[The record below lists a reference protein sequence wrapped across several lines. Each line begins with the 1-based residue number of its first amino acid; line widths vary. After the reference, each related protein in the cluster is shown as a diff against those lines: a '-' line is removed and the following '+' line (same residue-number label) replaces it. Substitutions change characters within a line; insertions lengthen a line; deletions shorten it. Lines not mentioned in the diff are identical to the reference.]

1 VKISNFNE
9 LAENDLRKAGL
20 LIAEAGLQAI
30 DTKEAIKQAVFLREG
45 DLVVKDLKI
54 PLSGFSRIF
63 VVSVGKCA
71 LDAAFAL
78 KDIFG
83 DRLNGGFAY
92 GIKPEEIPGIE
103 VLVGDHPFPSDKNA
117 VNSEKIRLF
126 LEGLG
131 ENDFVV
137 FVVSG
142 GGSALLSD
150 PRDFDAEKEK
160 EIMKKLFREGAD
172 IKEINTIRKHISF
185 VRGGNL
191 AKAAY
196 PAKGVSLI
204 FSDVPGDAIEFVAS
218 GPTVKDTTTVADAE
232 EVLRK
237 YNIKDGIEEG
247 GLMETPK
254 DDKYF
259 VNVLNILLVSNN
271 VALEAMAK
279 RAGEL
284 GFRSEIMNDVMDG
297 EAIEAGK
304 KICETLREEP
314 SKTALLY
321 GGETVVVVKGDGK
334 GGRNQELALS
344 ALRFIEEGELILTLA
359 SDGRDNTEAAG
370 AICDIISKTR
380 AAEKGLD
387 PEEYL
392 ERNDSFSFFERTRDQ
407 IITGPTGSNVADLV
421 IAIKQ

>member
-1 VKISNFNE
+1 MKISNFNE
-9 LAENDLRKAGL
+9 LAVNDLRKAGL
-20 LIAEAGLQAI
+20 LMAEAGLQAI
-30 DTKEAIKQAVFLREG
+30 DTKEAIKRAVFLRDE
-45 DLVVKDLKI
+45 DLIIKDLKI
-54 PLSGFSRIF
+54 PLSGFGRIF
-63 VVSVGKCA
+63 MVGVGKCA
-71 LDAAFAL
+71 LDAASAL

-83 DRLNGGFAY
+83 DRLDGGFAY

-117 VNSEKIRLF
+117 ENSEKIRRF

-131 ENDFVV
+131 ENDFVI

-150 PRDFDAEKEK
+150 PKDFDAEKEK

-172 IKEINTIRKHISF
+172 IREINTIRKHISF

-191 AKAAY
+191 AKAVY
-196 PAKGVSLI
+196 PAKAVSLI
-204 FSDVPGDAIEFVAS
+204 FSDVPGDTIEFVAS

-237 YNIKDGIEEG
+237 YNIEIEEN

-259 VNVLNILLVSNN
+259 ANVLNILLVSNN

-279 RAGEL
+279 QAEEL
-284 GFRSEIMNDVMDG
+284 GFRPEIMNDVMDG
-297 EAIEAGK
+297 EAAEAGK

-314 SKTALLY
+314 SQTVLLY

-344 ALRFIEEGELILTLA
+344 ALRFVKDDELILTLA

-392 ERNDSFSFFERTRDQ
+392 ERNDSFNFFERTRDQ

>member
-9 LAENDLRKAGL
+9 LAVNDLRKAGL
-20 LIAEAGLQAI
+20 LMAEAGLQAI
-30 DTKEAIKQAVFLREG
+30 DTKEAIKRAVFLRDE
-45 DLVVKDLKI
+45 DLIIKDLKI
-54 PLSGFSRIF
+54 PLSGFGRIF
-63 VVSVGKCA
+63 MVGVGKCA
-71 LDAAFAL
+71 LDATSAL

-83 DRLNGGFAY
+83 DRLDGGFAY

-117 VNSEKIRLF
+117 ENSEKIRRF

-131 ENDFVV
+131 ENDFVI

-150 PRDFDAEKEK
+150 PKDFDAEKEK

-172 IKEINTIRKHISF
+172 IREINTIRKHISF

-191 AKAAY
+191 AKAVY
-196 PAKGVSLI
+196 PAKAVSLI
-204 FSDVPGDAIEFVAS
+204 FSDVPGDTIEFVAS

-237 YNIKDGIEEG
+237 YNIEIEEN

-259 VNVLNILLVSNN
+259 ANVLNILLVSNN

-279 RAGEL
+279 QAEEL
-284 GFRSEIMNDVMDG
+284 GFRPEIMNDVMDG
-297 EAIEAGK
+297 EAAEAGK

-314 SKTALLY
+314 SQTVLLY

-344 ALRFIEEGELILTLA
+344 ALRFVKDDELILTLA

-392 ERNDSFSFFERTRDQ
+392 ERNDSFNFFERTRDQ

>member
-9 LAENDLRKAGL
+9 LAVNDLRKAGL
-20 LIAEAGLQAI
+20 LMAEAGLQAI
-30 DTKEAIKQAVFLREG
+30 DTKEAIKRAVFLRDE
-45 DLVVKDLKI
+45 DLIIKDLKI
-54 PLSGFSRIF
+54 PLSGFGRIF
-63 VVSVGKCA
+63 MVGVGKCA
-71 LDAAFAL
+71 LDAASAL

-83 DRLNGGFAY
+83 DRLDGGFAY

-117 VNSEKIRLF
+117 ENSEKIRRF

-131 ENDFVV
+131 ENDFVI

-150 PRDFDAEKEK
+150 PKDFDAEKEK

-172 IKEINTIRKHISF
+172 IREINTIRKHISF

-191 AKAAY
+191 AKAVY
-196 PAKGVSLI
+196 PAKAVSLI
-204 FSDVPGDAIEFVAS
+204 FSDVPGDTIEFVAS

-237 YNIKDGIEEG
+237 YNIEIEEN

-259 VNVLNILLVSNN
+259 ANVLNILLVSNN

-279 RAGEL
+279 QAEEL
-284 GFRSEIMNDVMDG
+284 GFRPEIMNDVMDG
-297 EAIEAGK
+297 EAAEAGK

-314 SKTALLY
+314 SQTVLLY

-344 ALRFIEEGELILTLA
+344 ALRFVKDDELILTLA

-392 ERNDSFSFFERTRDQ
+392 ERNDSFNFFERTRDQ

>member
-1 VKISNFNE
+1 M
-9 LAENDLRKAGL
+9 
-20 LIAEAGLQAI
+20 AEAGLQAI
-30 DTKEAIKQAVFLREG
+30 DTKEAIKQAVFLREE

-54 PLSGFSRIF
+54 PLSGFGRIF
-63 VVSVGKCA
+63 MVSVGKCA
-71 LDAAFAL
+71 LDAASAL

-83 DRLNGGFAY
+83 DRLDGGFAY
-92 GIKPEEIPGIE
+92 GIKSEEIPGIE

-117 VNSEKIRLF
+117 ENSEKIRRF
-126 LEGLG
+126 LEELE
-131 ENDFVV
+131 ENDFVI
-137 FVVSG
+137 FVISG

-150 PRDFDAEKEK
+150 PKGFGAEKEK

-172 IKEINTIRKHISF
+172 IREINTIRKHISF

-196 PAKGVSLI
+196 PAKAVSLI

-218 GPTVKDTTTVADAE
+218 GPTVKDTTTISDAE

-237 YNIKDGIEEG
+237 YNIEIEEG

-259 VNVLNILLVSNN
+259 ANVLNILLVSNN

-279 RAGEL
+279 RAEEL
-284 GFRSEIMNDVMDG
+284 GFRPEIMNDVMDG
-297 EAIEAGK
+297 EAAEAGK

-314 SKTALLY
+314 SQTVLLY

-344 ALRFIEEGELILTLA
+344 ALRFVKEGELILTLA

-392 ERNDSFSFFERTRDQ
+392 ERNDSFSFFERTGDQ